1 MDFINDVSEVVT
13 TKTTTV
19 HYGIDGAVC
28 DVDKAVISSITVGDK
43 TIYKALIVGG
53 CLYEKSL
60 RFPREK
66 IYRQITEDC
75 AYKYIPYLLTGD
87 HYGYE
92 KASREYRRSH

>member
-1 MDFINDVSEVVT
+1 MDFVNDASEIVAA
-13 TKTTTV
+13 KTTTI
-19 HYGIDGAVC
+19 HYDINGVIC
-28 DVDKAVISSITVGDK
+28 DADKAVVTSITVGDK
-43 TIYKALIVGG
+43 TIYKGLIVGG
-53 CLYEKSL
+53 FLYEKSL

-66 IYRQITEDC
+66 VYRQITEEC